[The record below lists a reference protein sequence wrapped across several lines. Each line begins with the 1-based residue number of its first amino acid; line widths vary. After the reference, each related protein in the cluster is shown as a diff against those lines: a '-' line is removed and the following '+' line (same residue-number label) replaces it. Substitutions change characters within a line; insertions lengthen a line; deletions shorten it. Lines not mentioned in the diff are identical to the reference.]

1 MDVLELMAFAKSRLK
16 SNDPLYKER
25 VEVTQALLRSLGILP
40 HKRISINGKLH
51 TLFCGA
57 LVSAY
62 DNQTGIDIYT
72 RRMGVIHLAGE
83 STMLIRYLDACIK
96 HGVLVAPEPYKIAK
110 GRLHIGEMLEHYLEL
125 ASRTVHVPVQRGI
138 QRVLAA

>member
-16 SNDPLYKER
+16 SNDPSYKER
-25 VEVTQALLRSLGILP
+25 VEVTQALLRSLGVLP

-62 DNQTGIDIYT
+62 DNHTGIDIYT

-83 STMLIRYLDACIK
+83 STMLIRYLDACVK
-96 HGVLVAPEPYKIAK
+96 HGLLIAPEPNKIAK
-110 GRLHIGEMLEHYLEL
+110 GTLRIGEMLEHYLEF
-125 ASRTVHVPVQRGI
+125 ASQTVHVPVQRGI

>member
-1 MDVLELMAFAKSRLK
+1 MDIIELMAFAKSRLK
-16 SNDPLYKER
+16 SNDPSYKER
-25 VEVTQALLRSLGILP
+25 VEVTQALLRSLGVLP

-57 LVSAY
+57 LSSAY
-62 DNQTGIDIYT
+62 DNHTGIDIYT

-83 STMLIRYLDACIK
+83 STMLIRYLDACVK
-96 HGVLVAPEPYKIAK
+96 HGVLIAPEPYTVAK
-110 GRLHIGEMLEHYLEL
+110 GTLRLGDMLEHYLEL
-125 ASRTVHVPVQRGI
+125 ACRTVHVPVQRGI

>member
-1 MDVLELMAFAKSRLK
+1 MDIIELMAFAKSRLK
-16 SNDPLYKER
+16 SNDPSYKER
-25 VEVTQALLRSLGILP
+25 VEVTQALLRSLGVLP

-51 TLFCGA
+51 TFFCGA

-62 DNQTGIDIYT
+62 DNHTGIDIYT

-83 STMLIRYLDACIK
+83 STMLIRYLDACVK
-96 HGVLVAPEPYKIAK
+96 HGVLIAPEPYTVAK
-110 GRLHIGEMLEHYLEL
+110 GTLRIGEMLEHYLEL